1 MGVKEGNL
9 LRPGGVTKLAVVII
23 AIIALGL
30 FAFQPLVTGLD
41 LGLDL
46 RGGVQ
51 VTLQA
56 VEKPGEKV
64 TREQMQQLQAVIRER
79 VDQLGIS
86 EPRIQIAGADRLIVE
101 LAGIE
106 DPEEAV
112 ELIGKTAML
121 EFKKADGTVILKG
134 DQLQDARAGHDPRDN
149 SPMISLKFNSQGAKA
164 FADATAEAA
173 KYPQG
178 DPRRYIAIYLDNQLI
193 SNPHVNEPIA
203 NGQAVISGGFESFE
217 EAANLAALLRGG
229 ALPVETE
236 VIAKQTVGPTLGLES
251 LNKSKTAIVVGLTAI
266 GLFLL
271 LVYRVPGIVANLS
284 LIVYG
289 IIVLGALYLLK
300 AVLTLPGIAGLLLS
314 VGMAVDA
321 NILIYERIK
330 EELRNGKTLRAAVE
344 AGFKRA
350 FWTIFDANLTTLI
363 AAAILYYLGSGPI
376 RGFAVTLSIGIIA
389 SMFTAIT
396 LTRWLLRLTVQS
408 GLFNK
413 LSFYGVRR

>member
-1 MGVKEGNL
+1 M
-9 LRPGGVTKLAVVII
+9 RPGAVTKLVVAVV
-23 AIIALGL
+23 AIVAIGL
-30 FAFQPLVTGLD
+30 FALKPLVTSLD

-56 VEKPGEKV
+56 VEKPGEEV

-79 VDQLGIS
+79 VDQLGIA
-86 EPRIQIAGADRLIVE
+86 EPRIQIAGTDRLIVE

-149 SPMISLKFNSQGAKA
+149 NPIISLKFNAEGAKA

-173 KYPQG
+173 KYPER
-178 DPRRYIAIYLDNQLI
+178 DPRRYIGIYLDNQLI
-193 SNPHVNEPIA
+193 SNPHVDEPIA
-203 NGQAVISGGFESFE
+203 NGEAVIKGGFQSFE

-236 VIAKQTVGPTLGLES
+236 VVAKQSVGPTLGLEH
-251 LNKSKTAIVVGLTAI
+251 LNKSKMAFIVGLAAI

-271 LVYRVPGIVANLS
+271 VVYRLPGVVADLS

-289 IIVLGALYLLK
+289 ILVLGALSLLD

-350 FWTIFDANLTTLI
+350 FWTIFDSNSTTLI

-376 RGFAVTLSIGIIA
+376 RGFAVTLSIGILA

-396 LTRWLLRLTVQS
+396 LTRWLLRLTVQT
-408 GLFNK
+408 GLFNN
-413 LSFYGVRR
+413 LALYGVRR

>member
-1 MGVKEGNL
+1 M
-9 LRPGGVTKLAVVII
+9 RPGGVTKLAVVII

-330 EELRNGKTLRAAVE
+330 EEVRNGKTLRAAVE

>member
-1 MGVKEGNL
+1 
-9 LRPGGVTKLAVVII
+9 LRPGAVTKLAVAVV
-23 AIIALGL
+23 AIVAIGL
-30 FAFQPLVTGLD
+30 LAFQPLVSRLN

-56 VEKPGEKV
+56 VEKPGEPV

-86 EPRIQIAGADRLIVE
+86 EPRIQIAGTNRLIVE

-149 SPMISLKFNSQGAKA
+149 RPIISLKFNSEGAKA
-164 FADATAEAA
+164 FANATTEAA
-173 KYPQG
+173 RYPEG
-178 DPRRYIAIYLDNQLI
+178 DPRRYIGIYLDNQLI
-193 SNPHVNEPIA
+193 SNPHVDEPIA
-203 NGQAVISGGFESFE
+203 NGQAVISGGFRDFE

-236 VIAKQTVGPTLGLES
+236 VIAKQSVGPTLGLEH
-251 LNKSKTAIVVGLTAI
+251 LDKSKTAIIVGLAAI
-266 GLFLL
+266 AIFLL
-271 LVYRVPGIVANLS
+271 VVYRLPGVVANLS
-284 LIVYG
+284 LVIYG
-289 IIVLGALYLLK
+289 IIVLGALYLLD

-350 FWTIFDANLTTLI
+350 FWTIFDSNSTTLI

-376 RGFAVTLSIGIIA
+376 RGFAVTLSIGILA

-396 LTRWLLRLTVQS
+396 LTRWLLRLLVQT

-413 LSFYGVRR
+413 LAYYGMRR

>member
-1 MGVKEGNL
+1 M
-9 LRPGGVTKLAVVII
+9 RPGGATKLAVAII
-23 AIIALGL
+23 AIVAIGL
-30 FAFQPLVTGLD
+30 FAFQPLITSLD

-64 TREQMQQLQAVIRER
+64 TKEQMQQLQAVIRER

-86 EPRIQIAGADRLIVE
+86 EPRIQIAGSDRLIVE

-121 EFKKADGTVILKG
+121 EFKKPDGTVILQG
-134 DQLQDARAGHDPRDN
+134 DQLRDARAGHDPRDN
-149 SPMISLKFNSQGAKA
+149 KPIISLEFNSEGARA
-164 FADATAEAA
+164 FAEATTEAV
-173 KYPQG
+173 KYSEL
-178 DPRRYIAIYLDNQLI
+178 DPRRSIAIFLDNQLI
-193 SNPHVNEPIA
+193 SNPRVKTPIT
-203 NGQAVISGGFESFE
+203 NGQAVIEGGFESFE

-236 VIAKQTVGPTLGLES
+236 VIAKQAVGPTLGMES
-251 LNKSKTAIVVGLTAI
+251 LNKSKTAFIVGLIAI

-271 LVYRVPGIVANLS
+271 LVYRVPGVVANLS
-284 LIVYG
+284 LIIYG
-289 IIVLGALYLLK
+289 IIVLAALFLLD

-321 NILIYERIK
+321 NIIIYERIK
-330 EELRNGKTLRAAVE
+330 DELRNGKTLRAAVE

-350 FWTIFDANLTTLI
+350 FWTIFDANLTTLL
-363 AAAILYYLGSGPI
+363 AAVILYYFGSGPI
-376 RGFAVTLSIGIIA
+376 RGFAVTLSIGIVA

-396 LTRWLLRLTVQS
+396 LTRWLLRLTIGS

-413 LSFYGVRR
+413 TEFYGVRR

>member
-1 MGVKEGNL
+1 MRL
-9 LRPGGVTKLAVVII
+9 GGATKLAVAII
-23 AIIALGL
+23 AIVAIGL
-30 FAFQPLVTGLD
+30 VAFQPLITSLD

-86 EPRIQIAGADRLIVE
+86 EPRIQIAGNDRLIVE

-121 EFKKADGTVILKG
+121 EFKKADGTVILQG

-149 SPMISLKFNSQGAKA
+149 KPMISLKFNSEGAKA
-164 FADATAEAA
+164 FAEATTEAV
-173 KYPQG
+173 KYSEG
-178 DPRRYIAIYLDNQLI
+178 DPRRSIAIFLDNQLI
-193 SNPHVNEPIA
+193 SNPQVSEPIA
-203 NGQAVISGGFESFE
+203 NGQAVIQGGFASFE

-236 VIAKQTVGPTLGLES
+236 VVAKQAVGPTLGLES
-251 LNKSKTAIVVGLTAI
+251 LNKSKTAIVVGLIAI

-271 LVYRVPGIVANLS
+271 LVYRIPGVVANLS
-284 LIVYG
+284 LVIYG
-289 IIVLGALYLLK
+289 IIVLAALYFLD

-321 NILIYERIK
+321 NIIIYERIK
-330 EELRNGKTLRAAVE
+330 DELRNGKTLRAAVE
-344 AGFKRA
+344 SGFKRA
-350 FWTIFDANLTTLI
+350 FWTIFDANITTLI
-363 AAAILYYLGSGPI
+363 AAVILYYFGSGPI
-376 RGFAVTLSIGIIA
+376 RGFAVTLSIGIAA

-396 LTRWLLRLTVQS
+396 LTRWLLRLTISS

-413 LSFYGVRR
+413 TEFFGVRR